1 MVADVSKEKLI
12 LNKRIC
18 EKQETIV
25 VQGDM
30 IVPDSKPDILSTL
43 NTSGMV
49 SIYKKEVQNGRV
61 RIDGNVNVYIMYLA
75 ESSEDKVRGLN
86 TSLDFSENF
95 VLPECTGEMRADL
108 EICIKNIECKVLN
121 GRKVNI
127 KVTLDT
133 RVKVFSAEETEMIC
147 DLNDENIQVL
157 KPMYRINS
165 LVGNGETKAYVKE
178 TINIDSKDNLAEIL
192 KCNLRII
199 NKDTKISYNKI
210 LAKAEV
216 EFKIAYLTEENQ
228 IRVITCNLPVVGF
241 VDMQNVTENSI
252 CDVHYQ
258 VKNII
263 VKPNSVEEHSIYV
276 EIEIGICAE
285 CYEEKEISLI
295 EDMYST
301 CSNLQFNKRKITTIA
316 NKTRKEQILNVTSK
330 VNMPEIIGN
339 ELIDID
345 IEPAI
350 TKVTQNNSKILC
362 EGELLLTF
370 LYSEEGQMQLN
381 TKNATLPFEITLDSI
396 ENAENMEAIPNIE
409 VQSSNCKVE
418 GGAIN
423 CNADLRFDVD
433 LHENRNID
441 IIDEVTEEEIQD
453 DPQDYSIVIYIVKK
467 GDTLWQIAKRFRSTV
482 DDIVRVNG
490 IENPDRIIE
499 GEKLYIPKTLRAVAS
514 HA

>member
-1 MVADVSKEKLI
+1 MVVDVSKEKLI
-12 LNKRIC
+12 LNKQIG

-75 ESSEDKVRGLN
+75 DSSEDKVRGLN

-95 VLPECTGEMRADL
+95 VLSECTGDMRADL
-108 EICIKNIECKVLN
+108 ETCIKNIECKVLN
-121 GRKVNI
+121 GRKINI

-133 RVKVFSAEETEMIC
+133 KIKVFAAEETEMIC
-147 DLNDENIQVL
+147 DLSDENIQVL
-157 KPMYRINS
+157 KPTHKINS
-165 LVGNGETKAYVKE
+165 LVGVGETKTYIKE

-216 EFKIAYLTEENQ
+216 ELKIAYLTEENQ
-228 IRVITCNLPVVGF
+228 IKLTTCNLPVVGF
-241 VDMQNVTENSI
+241 IDMPNITENSI
-252 CDVHYQ
+252 CDIHYQ

-263 VKPNSVEEHSIYV
+263 VKPNSVEEHSIYI
-276 EIEIGICAE
+276 EIEMGICSE
-285 CYEEKEISLI
+285 CYEEKEITLV

-301 CSNLQFNKRKITTIA
+301 CSNLAFNKRSVTTIT
-316 NKTRKEQILNVTSK
+316 NKTRKEQTLNINSK

-339 ELIDID
+339 ELIDVD
-345 IEPAI
+345 IEPTI
-350 TKVTQNNSKILC
+350 IRMTKSNSRIIC

-381 TKNATLPFEITLDSI
+381 SKSETLPFEMTLENI
-396 ENAENMEAIPNIE
+396 ENAENMEIMPNVEI
-409 VQSSNCKVE
+409 QSSNCKVE
-418 GGAIN
+418 GGAVN
-423 CNADLRFDVD
+423 CSADLRFDAG
-433 LHENRNID
+433 LHENRNLE
-441 IIDEVTEEEIQD
+441 IIDEISEEELQ
-453 DPQDYSIVIYIVKK
+453 DPQDYSVVIYIVKK

-490 IENPDRIIE
+490 LENADRILE
-499 GEKLYIPKTLRAVAS
+499 GEKLYIPKTVRAVAS
-514 HA
+514 HV